1 MWTSGIAIRP
11 VPPYAVIDARTVES
25 VRDALTP
32 EDDEDETEKNLDDAF
47 GRFEATQPALS
58 ARLEDALE
66 RRSLDE
72 TARTLGYFLGV
83 SVWLAFDKQ
92 FGNRLMRVDET
103 MIRAASDSLD
113 LESEV
118 RASRPGD
125 ALEADD
131 VVAREQP
138 ALMEFI
144 HEHVDVAL
152 ERPRRGHDEKPRR
165 GHDEKPRR
173 GHDEKPR
180 VDAVDADVDDVY
192 GIYRIVLV
200 ELLSLSHAVAPH
212 PGTPIRR
219 GEVLA

>member
-1 MWTSGIAIRP
+1 MWTSGIAMRP
-11 VPPYAVIDARTVES
+11 VPAHAVIDARTVDS
-25 VRDALTP
+25 VRDSLED
-32 EDDEDETEKNLDDAF
+32 EDDAAQKRLDDAF
-47 GRFEATQPALS
+47 SRFEATQPALS

-83 SVWLAFDKQ
+83 CVWLAFDKQ
-92 FGNRLMRVDET
+92 FGNRVMRVDE
-103 MIRAASDSLD
+103 MAIRAASDALD
-113 LESEV
+113 LESEL

-138 ALMEFI
+138 ALMAFV

-152 ERPRRGHDEKPRR
+152 GP
-165 GHDEKPRR
+165 
-173 GHDEKPR
+173 
-180 VDAVDADVDDVY
+180 ADVDDVY

-200 ELLSLSHAVAPH
+200 QLMSLSHAVAPH
-212 PGTPIRR
+212 PGAPARR
-219 GEVLA
+219 GELLA